1 MKSQS
6 LRSLFL
12 SLSVAVATVLAFG
25 AYAGNKKV
33 SPARSL
39 TPLTPTPTGA
49 VVPQVLHFHGNPN
62 DDPPCTGSGSADII
76 ACNGPILKTQSA
88 LGANPPA
95 HWDAEPAVNGT
106 AARNIYDPNWLWTL
120 AAPTTLSGD
129 MTVTWWASCGACGTG
144 VSDAAWDIKIW
155 KDGGATA
162 TFIQRVTATPALPNV
177 PSLVSATITLP
188 PMTANT
194 NYVLTIDPV
203 FVDSQQNTH
212 IYYDGSGACPG
223 DTGAGPCDSKVVM
236 PVLDPNATPTPTP
249 TPTPAPNYI
258 KGGMTFSPNYTTKAP
273 YIGQDVEPS
282 LRCDKFGNCYV
293 APIRGVPGGTDL
305 WYFDLRPTVSGSQNP
320 NYDPFMRNPIYRG
333 QPDKIADIPG
343 NGTVGGDGGGDVD
356 MAVGFNSEATED
368 PSAPPTLAYSS
379 LVLANISTQ
388 RSTDRG
394 ATFVKNPAGNVTGGV
409 PGDDRQWMEFFGSQ
423 YVYLIYRTL
432 APAIAQV
439 QRSVDGGLTY
449 GNTTVVGTIGQVGG
463 VDVDQNDGTVYVAG
477 SNGVV
482 AVGIPPVPGPPSP
495 TSLPPATYTVHSVAG
510 TGNAHIFFTV
520 KVASDGTVYAC
531 YSNDRDVFIKFSQ
544 DKGTTWSAAI
554 RVSDGSETLT
564 SVFPWMETGPTPGTI
579 GVVWYGSNKATTGDD
594 TADWHVFYAQ
604 GTTVTTNPSF
614 RQAEASD
621 HVIHGANISE
631 AGLVVGGM
639 SPNRNLADYFQ
650 IAFDPTGAA
659 VIGYCDDHNDIS
671 GHAYVAR
678 QISGPGVNGGAAI
691 PTPVEGSSLP
701 PQLFEP
707 KPTAAS
713 VGGILGSQVT
723 DQRDDVRTGGN
734 PQTGGTVV
742 IPNDDPADIL
752 SVKYSTEGTA
762 AQPVLV
768 CTMKVSDMTAIPPST
783 NWRMHFTANA
793 PNSVLSPTGEY
804 TFGLSDR
811 GDQFFVRA
819 STDAASAQTFVYG
832 TAKRNFDGTITYTDK
847 GSADTGAFDQAN
859 KTITL
864 KVAVSKLNAALAAG
878 RPTLGPGSILAGLR
892 ATTFTTAAGSGN
904 NRADTARGGTQF
916 EISFPVPLT
925 SVVSRKTHTGVG
937 DFDVDLPLIGTRG
950 VECRTGG
957 ANGDF
962 KLVFTFQNNLTSV
975 TSASVTSHDPAT
987 GTGTVSSSMIGPGL
1001 NQYTVNLTNV
1011 SNIQY
1016 ITVTLANVQDSM
1028 GNFSASVPAT
1038 MGVLLGDTSGN
1049 GSTNSTDV
1057 SQTKLNSG
1065 RAADSDTFRTDVT
1078 LNGVINSTDVTT
1090 VKAGSGTALPP

>member
-1 MKSQS
+1 MCRLSGALAS
-6 LRSLFL
+6 LQKGYMMYLF
-12 SLSVAVATVLAFG
+12 SSASRIVSVGSRRALYCVAFG
-25 AYAGNKKV
+25 AIAGVAGMLPNMAQAQNACINTPSQVVTDPSGDQGALNPTQADIQSISVGEDYRYIGTPRLVFNLKV
-33 SPARSL
+33 ADLSTVPANQVWRVRWTFGTTTYYVAMTSDNGNNGQPPANVNFEYGTQSGSTVTTVGGLEAGSFTPDGTITMTIAMSKVGNPTAGSSL
-39 TPLTPTPTGA
+39 TAINGVTQKNVGGTLFTGEDSTSSGTYTVRAQGTTCTPVPLPQPGA
-49 VVPQVLHFHGNPN
+49 
-62 DDPPCTGSGSADII
+62 
-76 ACNGPILKTQSA
+76 
-88 LGANPPA
+88 
-95 HWDAEPAVNGT
+95 
-106 AARNIYDPNWLWTL
+106 
-120 AAPTTLSGD
+120 
-129 MTVTWWASCGACGTG
+129 
-144 VSDAAWDIKIW
+144 
-155 KDGGATA
+155 ATY
-162 TFIQRVTATPALPNV
+162 L
-177 PSLVSATITLP
+177 
-188 PMTANT
+188 
-194 NYVLTIDPV
+194 
-203 FVDSQQNTH
+203 
-212 IYYDGSGACPG
+212 
-223 DTGAGPCDSKVVM
+223 
-236 PVLDPNATPTPTP
+236 
-249 TPTPAPNYI
+249 

-282 LRCDKFGNCYV
+282 VRCDKFGNCYV

-305 WYFDLRPTVSGSQNP
+305 WYFDLRPTVNGSPNP

-343 NGTVGGDGGGDVD
+343 DGTVGGDGGGDVD
-356 MAVGFNSEATED
+356 MAVGFNSEATEN

-394 ATFVKNPAGNVTGGV
+394 VTFVKNPSGNVTGGV

-432 APAIAQV
+432 APAVAQV

-449 GNTTVVGTIGQVGG
+449 GETTVVGTIGQVGG
-463 VDVDQNDGTVYVAG
+463 VDVDQNDGTVYLSG

-495 TSLPPATYTVHSVAG
+495 TTSLPPATYTIHNVAG
-510 TGNAHIFFTV
+510 TGNAHLFFTV

-531 YSNDRDVFIKFSQ
+531 YSDDHNVFIKFSQ
-544 DKGTTWSAAI
+544 DKGTTWSSAI
-554 RVSDGSETLT
+554 RVSDGPETLT

-579 GVVWYGSNKATTGDD
+579 GVVWYGSDKASTGDNS
-594 TADWHVFYAQ
+594 ADWHVFYAQ
-604 GTTVTTNPSF
+604 GTNVTSNPVF

-659 VIGYCDDHNDIS
+659 VIGYADDHNDIS

-713 VGGILGSQVT
+713 VGGIPGSQVT

-734 PQTGGTVV
+734 PQTGGTIV

-768 CTMKVSDMTAIPPST
+768 CTMKVSDLTAIPPST

-804 TFGLSDR
+804 TFGVSDR

-819 STDAASAQTFVYG
+819 STDAAGAQTFMYG
-832 TAKRNFDGTITYTDK
+832 TATRNFDGTITYTDQ
-847 GSADTGAFDQAN
+847 GSADSGAFDQAN
-859 KTITL
+859 TTITL
-864 KVAVSKLNAALAAG
+864 KVAVSKLNAALATG
-878 RPTLGPGSILAGLR
+878 RPPLGPGSILAGLR

-916 EISFPVPLT
+916 EISFPVALT

-937 DFDVDLPLIGTRG
+937 DFDVNLPLTGTRG
-950 VECRTGG
+950 IECRTGG
-957 ANGDF
+957 ATGDF
-962 KLVFTFQNNLTSV
+962 KLVFTFPNNLTSV
-975 TSASVTSHDPAT
+975 ASASVTSHDPAS
-987 GTGTVSSSMIGPGL
+987 GTGTVSSSMIGPNL

-1016 ITVTLANVQDSM
+1016 ITVTLNSVVDAASNSGNVVGPST
-1028 GNFSASVPAT
+1028 GI
-1038 MGVLLGDTSGN
+1038 LLGDTTADASV
-1049 GSTNSTDV
+1049 NSADV
-1057 SQTKLNSG
+1057 SQTKSQSG
-1065 RAADSDTFRTDVT
+1065 QFVTGSNFREDVT
-1078 LNGVINSTDVTT
+1078 VDGSINSADISL
-1090 VKAGSGTALPP
+1090 VKSKSGTALP